1 MQPFRYHVFVCDQ
14 QKPEGAPSCGA
25 RGGLAVIEALR
36 REVAAEGLEDQ
47 VQVTACGSL
56 GLCES
61 GPNVVV
67 YPEGVWYRGVT
78 PADAPELVEEHF
90 RHGRTVARLERRE
103 VDEVRA
109 EMAANREKRLAAVR
123 AREASS
129 ALPDDLNDRIRAFQQ
144 SRVILTALE
153 LDLFTAIGDGGTA
166 AGIAARIHTDP
177 RATEMLLHALAS
189 MQLAAKRDGVFYN
202 APVAARYFTAGSPL
216 NARPGLLHTAALWK
230 SWSALTECVRSG
242 ASAVHQEMGE
252 RSSEWTQ
259 AFIAAMHRNA
269 TERAAPL
276 VAAVGAQGVRRM
288 LDVGGGSGA
297 YAIAFAAANPD
308 LHAYILDLGTVV
320 PIAQRHIE
328 QAGMASRVHAR
339 AGDLRTDH
347 LGEGYDLVL
356 VSAVCHMLD
365 EKENARLIGRC
376 HDALAPGGRLVIQE
390 FILDPDKC
398 APQSATLFS
407 LNMLVGTRAGASYSE
422 PEYTEWMRAAG
433 FTAIRRV
440 RLPGPAGLMIG
451 ARGTDTGPAAEVSDI
466 G

>member
-1 MQPFRYHVFVCDQ
+1 MQPFRYHVFICDQ

-36 REVAAEGLEDQ
+36 REIAVQGLEGQ

-61 GPNVVV
+61 GPNAVV
-67 YPEGVWYRGVT
+67 YPEGTWYCGLT

-90 RHGRTVARLERRE
+90 RNGRPVARLERRE
-103 VDEVRA
+103 VDAVRA
-109 EMAANREKRLAAVR
+109 EMAANRDKRLAAMR
-123 AREASS
+123 AREAAG

-153 LDLFTAIGDGGTA
+153 LDLFTAIGEGGA
-166 AGIAARIHTDP
+166 AADIAVRIQADP

-189 MQLAAKRDGVFYN
+189 LQLVAKRDGLFHN
-202 APVAARYFTAGSPL
+202 SPAAARYFTAGAPH
-216 NARPGLLHTAALWK
+216 NARPGLLHTAGLWK
-230 SWSALTECVRSG
+230 NWSTLTDCVRAGTS
-242 ASAVHQEMGE
+242 VIHQEMAE
-252 RSSEWTQ
+252 RSNDWTQ

-269 TERAAPL
+269 VERAAPL

-297 YAIAFAAANPD
+297 YSIAFAGANPE
-308 LHAYILDLGTVV
+308 LQAYLLDLAAVL
-320 PIAQRHIE
+320 PLAQRHIE
-328 QAGMASRVHAR
+328 QAGLAGRVHTR
-339 AGDLRTDH
+339 IGDLRTDH

-356 VSAVCHMLD
+356 VSAICHMLD
-365 EKENARLIGRC
+365 EKENAHLIGRC
-376 HDALAPGGRLVIQE
+376 YDALAPGGRLAIQE
-390 FILDPDKC
+390 FILEPDKC
-398 APQSATLFS
+398 APQSAALFS

-422 PEYTEWMRAAG
+422 PEYTAWMHAAG

-440 RLPGPAGLMIG
+440 RVPGPAGLIIG
-451 ARGTDTGPAAEVSDI
+451 TRAA
-466 G
+466 

>member
-36 REVAAEGLEDQ
+36 REVAARGLESQ

-61 GPNVVV
+61 GPNAVV
-67 YPEGVWYRGVT
+67 YPEGTWYCGLT

-90 RHGRTVARLERRE
+90 RHGRPLARLERGD
-103 VDEVRA
+103 VDQVRA
-109 EMAANREKRLAAVR
+109 EMAANRDKRLAVMR
-123 AREASS
+123 AREAAG

-153 LDLFTAIGDGGTA
+153 LDLFTAIGDGGVA
-166 AGIAARIHTDP
+166 ADIAARIHADP

-189 MQLAAKRDGVFYN
+189 LQLVSKRDGVFHN
-202 APVAARYFTAGSPL
+202 SPAAARHFSAASPH
-216 NARPGLLHTAALWK
+216 NARPALMHTAGLWK
-230 SWSALTECVRSG
+230 NWSTLTECVRAGTSVIHREV
-242 ASAVHQEMGE
+242 AE
-252 RSSEWTQ
+252 RSSDWTQ

-269 TERAAPL
+269 VERAVPL

-297 YAIAFAAANPD
+297 YSIAFAAAN
-308 LHAYILDLGTVV
+308 HTRI
-320 PIAQRHIE
+320 
-328 QAGMASRVHAR
+328 
-339 AGDLRTDH
+339 GDLRTDH

-356 VSAVCHMLD
+356 VSAICHMLD
-365 EKENARLIGRC
+365 EKENAHLIGRC
-376 HDALAPGGRLVIQE
+376 FDALAPGGRLAIQE
-390 FILDPDKC
+390 FILEPDKC
-398 APQSATLFS
+398 APQSAALFS

-422 PEYTEWMRAAG
+422 PEYTAWMHAAG
-433 FTAIRRV
+433 FTTIHRV
-440 RLPGPAGLMIG
+440 RMPGPAGLIIG
-451 ARGTDTGPAAEVSDI
+451 TRS
-466 G
+466 

>member
-14 QKPEGAPSCGA
+14 QKPEGAPSCAA

-36 REVAAEGLEDQ
+36 REVAAQGLEGQ

-61 GPNVVV
+61 GPNAVV
-67 YPEGVWYRGVT
+67 YPEGIWYCGLT

-90 RHGRTVARLERRE
+90 RHGRPLARLERGD
-103 VDEVRA
+103 VGQVRA
-109 EMAANREKRLAAVR
+109 EMAVNREKRLSVMR
-123 AREASS
+123 AREAAG

-153 LDLFTAIGDGGTA
+153 LDLFTAIGDGA
-166 AGIAARIHTDP
+166 AAPDIAARIHADP

-189 MQLAAKRDGVFYN
+189 LQLVSQRDGVFRN
-202 APVAARYFTAGSPL
+202 SPAAARHFSTASPH
-216 NARPGLLHTAALWK
+216 NARPGLLHTAGLWK
-230 SWSALTECVRSG
+230 NWSTLTECVRAGTS
-242 ASAVHQEMGE
+242 VIHREMDE
-252 RSSEWTQ
+252 RSSDWTQ

-276 VAAVGAQGVRRM
+276 VAAVGPQGVRRM

-297 YAIAFAAANPD
+297 YAIAFAAANPE
-308 LHAYILDLGTVV
+308 LQAYILDLAAVV
-320 PIAQRHIE
+320 PLAQRHIE
-328 QAGMASRVHAR
+328 QAGLTARVHTR
-339 AGDLRTDH
+339 VGDLRTDH

-356 VSAVCHMLD
+356 VSAICHMLD
-365 EKENARLIGRC
+365 EKENAHLIARC
-376 HDALAPGGRLVIQE
+376 YDALAPGGRLVIQE

-398 APQSATLFS
+398 GPQSAALFS

-422 PEYTEWMRAAG
+422 PEYTAWIEAAG
-433 FTAIRRV
+433 FTAVRRV
-440 RLPGPAGLMIG
+440 RMPGPAGLMIG
-451 ARGTDTGPAAEVSDI
+451 TRRA
-466 G
+466 

>member
-36 REVAAEGLEDQ
+36 REVAAGGLERQ

-67 YPEGVWYRGVT
+67 YPEGTWYSGVT

-90 RHGRTVARLERRE
+90 RNGRPVARLERRN
-103 VDEVRA
+103 VDDVCA
-109 EMAANREKRLAAVR
+109 EMAANREKRIAAMR
-123 AREASS
+123 AREASG
-129 ALPDDLNDRIRAFQQ
+129 ALPDDLNERIRGFQQ

-153 LDLFTAIGDGGTA
+153 LDLFTAIGEGGTA
-166 AGIAARIHTDP
+166 AEIAARIHTDP

-189 MQLAAKRDGVFYN
+189 LQLVAKRDGRFYN
-202 APVAARYFTAGSPL
+202 APVAARCFAAGSPH
-216 NARPGLLHTAALWK
+216 NARPGLLHTAGLWK
-230 SWSALTECVRSG
+230 NWSTLTECVRAGTS
-242 ASAVHQEMGE
+242 VIHQEMAE
-252 RSSEWTQ
+252 RSSDWTQ

-269 TERAAPL
+269 VERAAPL

-297 YAIAFAAANPD
+297 YSIAFAAANPE
-308 LHAYILDLGTVV
+308 LQAYILDLGPVV
-320 PIAQRHIE
+320 PLAQRHIE
-328 QAGMASRVHAR
+328 EAGVAGRVHTR
-339 AGDLRTDH
+339 IGDLRTDH

-356 VSAVCHMLD
+356 ASAICHMLD
-365 EKENARLIGRC
+365 ERENARLLGRC
-376 HDALAPGGRLVIQE
+376 YDALAPGGRLVIQE
-390 FILDPDKC
+390 FILEPDKC
-398 APQSATLFS
+398 APQSAALFS

-422 PEYTEWMRAAG
+422 PEYAAWMGAAG

-440 RLPGPAGLMIG
+440 RMPGPAGLMIG
-451 ARGTDTGPAAEVSDI
+451 TRP
-466 G
+466 